1 MRRILIFLAC
11 IACISL
17 SSCKILRPTVMFQTE
32 KNFKYANFAETPR
45 VTVLQPF
52 DQLEVIMATNNG
64 YLLLETESTE
74 SRNYQYNRQ
83 NGNAITYMIRQDSI
97 VKIPTVGEIKLG
109 GMQKDSAEMLLE
121 QELAKYYQAPF
132 VKITV
137 TNRNVI
143 LFYDE
148 GTVGKKITI
157 PEGGLSLLEAFADAG
172 GLTES
177 SKSYKIKL
185 IRGNNKNPEVYN
197 FNIRNL
203 EEFRKANFMLEAN
216 DIIYVDSRPRYA
228 AKFIKEIQP
237 YITLLTCVTM
247 VYALFHK

>member
-32 KNFKYANFAETPR
+32 KNFKYANFTETPR

-83 NGNAITYMIRQDSI
+83 SGNAITYMIRQDSI

>member
-1 MRRILIFLAC
+1 
-11 IACISL
+11 
-17 SSCKILRPTVMFQTE
+17 
-32 KNFKYANFAETPR
+32 
-45 VTVLQPF
+45 
-52 DQLEVIMATNNG
+52 
-64 YLLLETESTE
+64 
-74 SRNYQYNRQ
+74 
-83 NGNAITYMIRQDSI
+83 MIRPDSI
-97 VKIPTVGEIKLG
+97 VKIPTVGELKLG

>member
-1 MRRILIFLAC
+1 MRILWLCNMMLPMIAQQFDMEASNKEGWISGLAEVLLTHHAENS
-11 IACISL
+11 IEL
-17 SSCKILRPTVMFQTE
+17 SVAFPLPDGIL
-32 KNFKYANFAETPR
+32 K
-45 VTVLQPF
+45 
-52 DQLEVIMATNNG
+52 
-64 YLLLETESTE
+64 
-74 SRNYQYNRQ
+74 
-83 NGNAITYMIRQDSI
+83 GND
-97 VKIPTVGEIKLG
+97 
-109 GMQKDSAEMLLE
+109 MLLE

-203 EEFRKANFMLEAN
+203 EEFKKANFMLEAN

>member
-1 MRRILIFLAC
+1 MKRFIILLGC
-11 IACISL
+11 IVCMTF
-17 SSCKILRPTVMFQTE
+17 SSCKVLRPTVMFQTD
-32 KNFKYANFAETPR
+32 KNFQYSEFSETPR
-45 VTVLQPF
+45 ITVLQPF
-52 DQLEVIMATNNG
+52 DQLEVIMSTNNG
-64 YLLLETESTE
+64 YQLLETDGVDGHRYTRP
-74 SRNYQYNRQ
+74 RNDETV
-83 NGNAITYMIRQDSI
+83 TYMIRQDSI

-109 GMQKDSAEMLLE
+109 GMTKDSAEMILE
-121 QELAKYYQAPF
+121 TELAKYYQAPF

-148 GTVGKKITI
+148 GTVGKKISI
-157 PEGGLSLLEAFADAG
+157 PEGGLSLLEAFAEAG

-203 EEFRKANFMLEAN
+203 KEFKKANFMLEAN
-216 DIIYVDSRPRYA
+216 DIVYVDSRPRYGYKLVNA
-228 AKFIKEIQP
+228 ISP
-237 YITLLTCVTM
+237 YITLVTCVTM
-247 VYALFHK
+247 IYTIFK